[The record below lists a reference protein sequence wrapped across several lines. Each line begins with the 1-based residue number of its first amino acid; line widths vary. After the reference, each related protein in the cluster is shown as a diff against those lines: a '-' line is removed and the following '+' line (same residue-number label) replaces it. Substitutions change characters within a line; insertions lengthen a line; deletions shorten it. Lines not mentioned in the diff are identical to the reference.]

1 MSKRWTLDQAIEQ
14 GHLMAF
20 IAQEAER
27 GITSANAAI
36 VYQALEALEHRAKGG
51 SPAETSRNS

>member
-14 GHLMAF
+14 GYLLAF

-27 GITSANAAI
+27 GITSANAAT
-36 VYQALEALEHRAKGG
+36 VYQALETLEQRSRPKGRQ
-51 SPAETSRNS
+51 ASRNP

>member
-1 MSKRWTLDQAIEQ
+1 MSKCWTLDQAIEQ

-36 VYQALEALEHRAKGG
+36 VYQALEALEHRAKGS
-51 SPAETSRNS
+51 SPTQMPRDR